1 MTQGTLACLP
11 STKSDRPGVR
21 RTACRLIVNADDFGA
36 SEAINEAVLRLA
48 DDGIVTSTS
57 LMVSGAAARD
67 AVQIVRDRPSLA
79 VGLHLAPVDA
89 APVLPPAEVPL
100 LLEAGGRRLRA
111 DFRAA
116 GIRYSLSPAR
126 QAQLRAEAEAQ
137 FKSFAGLGLPWS
149 HVDCHLH
156 FSLTPAVFRIAVD
169 LATHYGV
176 PALRIPQDDFAL
188 YRAMDPTDAP
198 RQRGLAFWFD
208 AFCKRQRR
216 RVALTQLRTTRYCY
230 GLFRTGRLDEEYL
243 VRLIE
248 RLPDGDL
255 ELHCHPD
262 LSTPAGRAEFEALRS
277 GRVRRAL
284 EQRGVELATYSSL
297 G

>member
-1 MTQGTLACLP
+1 MTQGSLVCREVL
-11 STKSDRPGVR
+11 RPGDDSSR
-21 RTACRLIVNADDFGA
+21 RAACRLIVNADDFGA
-36 SEAINEAVLRLA
+36 SEGVNEAVMRLA

-57 LMVSGAAARD
+57 LMVSGAAALD
-67 AVQIVRDRPSLA
+67 AVQIVRDRPYLA
-79 VGLHLAPVDA
+79 VGLHLALVDA
-89 APVLPPAEVPL
+89 APVLPPDEIPL
-100 LLEAGGRRLRA
+100 LLGAGGDRLRA
-111 DFRAA
+111 DFRVA

-137 FKSFAGLGLPWS
+137 FKAFAGLGLPWS

-169 LATHYGV
+169 LATRYEV
-176 PALRIPQDDFAL
+176 PAFRIPQDDFAL
-188 YRAMDPTDAP
+188 YRSMDSLDAG
-198 RQRGLAFWFD
+198 RQRWLAFWFD

-216 RVALTQLRTTRYCY
+216 LLDLTQLRTTRYCY

-243 VRLIE
+243 VRLIA
-248 RLPDGDL
+248 RLPDGEL

-262 LSTPAGRAEFEALRS
+262 LSTPAGRTEFEALRS
-277 GRVRRAL
+277 RRVRRAL
-284 EQRGVELATYSSL
+284 EQRGAELATYSSL